1 MGLILAG
8 LALMC
13 TGPLLAAVAAC
24 YIQARVV
31 WLYLPR
37 VARIFQDIPL
47 FIVPRGQPRDDAEVV
62 RFRAADGLAL
72 NGCYFKAKAARRGV
86 IVFGLEFGSNCW
98 SAWPY
103 CEHLVAAGFDVFAF
117 ESRNQGDSEALPG
130 YEPIQWVT
138 DHEVR
143 DARAALAYVK
153 SRPDADP
160 RGVGLFGISKGAG
173 AGVLAASGDPAV
185 LCAATDGMFATA
197 TTLLPYMR
205 QWVKI
210 YNQHFP
216 AVLMPDWYY
225 RFVAW
230 ITLRQVMRERR
241 CRFPSLEQA
250 IARFRRPL
258 LMIHGGQDTYI
269 KPEMARDLFDRAAEP
284 REFWLVEGAK
294 HNQALHLSGEEYRE
308 RVLRFFERHLAP
320 CGCERPAQAGCGPRY
335 GKVG

>member
-13 TGPLLAAVAAC
+13 TGPLIAAVAAC

-37 VARIFQDIPL
+37 VARIFQEKPL

-62 RFRAADGLAL
+62 RFRASDGLTL
-72 NGCYFKAKAARRGV
+72 NGCYFKAKGARRGV

-103 CEHLVAAGFDVFAF
+103 CEHLVAGGFDVFAF
-117 ESRNQGDSEALPG
+117 ESRNQGDSEALAG

-173 AGVLAASGDPAV
+173 AGVLAASGDPSV
-185 LCAATDGMFATA
+185 LCAVTDGMFATA

-210 YNQHFP
+210 YNQQFP
-216 AVLMPDWYY
+216 AVLLPDWYY
-225 RFVAW
+225 RFVAG
-230 ITLRQVMRERR
+230 ITLRQVMRARR
-241 CRFPSLEQA
+241 CKFPPLERA
-250 IARFRRPL
+250 IARFGRPL

-269 KPEMARDLFDRAAEP
+269 KPDMAKDLFDRAAEP

-294 HNQALHLSGEEYRE
+294 HNQALHLAGEEYRE
-308 RVLRFFERHLAP
+308 RVLRFFERHLATSAVNDRKGERGVLTP
-320 CGCERPAQAGCGPRY
+320 C
-335 GKVG
+335 